1 MSGIRG
7 LDVKHLIGGAV
18 AASAVAMAL
27 AGGGFEPTAYAAAGL
42 VVWIAVVIGLAV
54 GVLPRSQPPTAALV
68 AGISLAGLAA
78 LTALSLAWASDDGNG
93 FEDVVRTLA
102 YLGAFAAVVL
112 ASRRNEATP
121 WLAGLAVGV
130 AAIAAIALLA
140 RFEPSLFGNPDADLA
155 DLPAVLGRL
164 IYPIGYWN
172 GLAAVMAAAI
182 VLLSWFAATAGSVR
196 ARAGAVAALPPVLL
210 ALWMTDSRG
219 GIAAAVIAFGV
230 LLVVGPRRSLL
241 LANLALG
248 VAFGAILIAVAETY
262 DTLLNAPTAP
272 AAGGEGDR
280 MLVITLAGV
289 AFAFAAR
296 MALDRFV
303 QPLLIS
309 RRLAIAGLAVVAVVA
324 LVGLIAIDPIQQ
336 YDEFKAPPSNDVLAS
351 GDVGLLRG
359 GGSGRYQFW
368 ETAVD
373 AFASDPIGGVGAS
386 GYTPY
391 WFEHREIP
399 IPATRAHSALFETLA
414 ELGIAGLGLL
424 LTFFGTALY
433 CGVRRARAREPVA
446 RGRPGAG
453 AAGRRRRHRGGR
465 LDLGP
470 AGRVRDHDRRRSV
483 AHGSRDPRRPGSGA
497 SLARAARPGA
507 PPPRVRG
514 RRRAAPRRLDLDLR
528 LRPAVALG
536 PLARREPLGR
546 RRRRRRRGDLGRQR
560 RDRPAAV
567 VG

>member
-1 MSGIRG
+1 MSGIPG
-7 LDVKHLIGGAV
+7 LDVKHVIGGAV
-18 AASAVAMAL
+18 AASAVAVAL

-241 LANLALG
+241 LANLVLRG
-248 VAFGAILIAVAETY
+248 CLRS
-262 DTLLNAPTAP
+262 D
-272 AAGGEGDR
+272 
-280 MLVITLAGV
+280 
-289 AFAFAAR
+289 
-296 MALDRFV
+296 LDRG
-303 QPLLIS
+303 
-309 RRLAIAGLAVVAVVA
+309 RR
-324 LVGLIAIDPIQQ
+324 D
-336 YDEFKAPPSNDVLAS
+336 
-351 GDVGLLRG
+351 LRHPAQRPYRTG
-359 GGSGRYQFW
+359 G
-368 ETAVD
+368 
-373 AFASDPIGGVGAS
+373 
-386 GYTPY
+386 
-391 WFEHREIP
+391 
-399 IPATRAHSALFETLA
+399 
-414 ELGIAGLGLL
+414 
-424 LTFFGTALY
+424 
-433 CGVRRARAREPVA
+433 RR
-446 RGRPGAG
+446 RGRPDAG
-453 AAGRRRRHRGGR
+453 DHARGGR
-465 LDLGP
+465 V
-470 AGRVRDHDRRRSV
+470 RVRSPNGARPLRAAAADLAPARDRRPRASRPSSRSS
-483 AHGSRDPRRPGSGA
+483 A
-497 SLARAARPGA
+497 
-507 PPPRVRG
+507 
-514 RRRAAPRRLDLDLR
+514 
-528 LRPAVALG
+528 
-536 PLARREPLGR
+536 
-546 RRRRRRRGDLGRQR
+546 
-560 RDRPAAV
+560 
-567 VG
+567 